1 MSKARQI
8 AEIEAALKNWRHWVG
23 NDMLDHLEVADVQD
37 KSHRETRFRARLEGA
52 SDSAF
57 STIQEFF
64 EIGPFSPKEDPIWGS
79 GLKLFVSHV
88 AASKNDLI
96 KLTDALKP
104 LGISPF
110 LAHEAIKP
118 MNKWHD
124 VLLEALA
131 GMDALLSFHAEGFR
145 ASEWCGQE
153 VGFALGREVPVIPI
167 MAGELPYGFVGQF
180 QAIKW
185 TEATNA
191 RAVDAVFASLVANPA
206 IATVIS
212 EALARKLK
220 FAGTWDAAGTCVE
233 RLQRCGG
240 LNETA
245 LRNVQLALLLNDQVR
260 GNVNAEGLMAKPRA
274 A

>member
-1 MSKARQI
+1 
-8 AEIEAALKNWRHWVG
+8 
-23 NDMLDHLEVADVQD
+23 MLDHLEVEDVED
-37 KSHRETRFRARLEGA
+37 KRNRERRFRARLEGA
-52 SDSAF
+52 SDDALSEM
-57 STIQEFF
+57 QEFF

-124 VLLEALA
+124 VLVEALA
-131 GMDALLSFHAEGFR
+131 GMDALLSFHSEGFR

-153 VGFALGREVPVIPI
+153 VGFALGRKVPVIPI
-167 MAGELPYGFVGQF
+167 MAGELPYGFLGPF

-191 RAVDAVFASLVANPA
+191 RAVDAVFSSLVANRG
-206 IATVIS
+206 IAEVVG

-220 FAGTWDAAGTCVE
+220 FAGSWDAARSLIE
-233 RLQRCGG
+233 LLQRCGV
-240 LNETA
+240 LTEAA
-245 LRNVQLALLLNDQVR
+245 LRNVELALLLNDQVR
-260 GNVNAEGLMAKPRA
+260 GNENAEAFLVKPEA